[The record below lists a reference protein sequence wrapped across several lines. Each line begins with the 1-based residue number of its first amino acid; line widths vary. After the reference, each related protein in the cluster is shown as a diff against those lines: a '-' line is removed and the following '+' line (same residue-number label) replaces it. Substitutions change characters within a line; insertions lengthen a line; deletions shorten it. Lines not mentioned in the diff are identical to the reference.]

1 MVSDYRFVSDHLGMP
16 QFPFGSNPTILA
28 PGGPA
33 GTHIMGVVVIG
44 WLTRFPM
51 QRWGSDWM
59 TSGAISARFRT
70 HLTTG
75 LDLTV
80 AVEDHDDMMS
90 FRIVGTDGELVATG
104 AAIEPRSF
112 AVRPVAAEEPHD
124 GMLADPSPA
133 GLSDRVLKPI
143 EFPFDDERDLAFT
156 TRTADGE
163 QWRRRA
169 WAHPAWIASGSNALL
184 LRNVAFADP
193 HDWRHAGMEVQMFAP
208 VPSPSTVRLSG
219 RVGSLFES
227 TRNRFAVAEIDATVG
242 GQLVASLRNT
252 FAYAPVPSD
261 GSPAAQSLSAAAS
274 GRPLGSRS
282 S

>member
-1 MVSDYRFVSDHLGMP
+1 MSGSGRRSVISEYRFVSDHLGMP

-33 GTHIMGVVVIG
+33 GTHVMGVVVIG

-59 TSGAISARFRT
+59 TTGAISARFRT

-80 AVEDHDDMMS
+80 EVQDHVDTMS

-104 AAIEPRSF
+104 AATAPRLF
-112 AVRPVAAEEPHD
+112 EERPTAAEEPHD
-124 GMLADPSPA
+124 DLMADPSPE
-133 GLSDRVLKPI
+133 GLIERVLKPI
-143 EFPFDDERDLAFT
+143 DFPFEATRDLAFT
-156 TRTADGE
+156 TGIADGE

-169 WAHPAWIASGSNALL
+169 WAHPAWIASGSNAMLR
-184 LRNVAFADP
+184 RNVAFADP
-193 HDWRHAGMEVQMFAP
+193 HDWRHAGMEVQMLAS
-208 VPSPSTVRLSG
+208 VPSPATIRLSG

-227 TRNRFAVAEIDATVG
+227 TRNRFAIADIDATVG
-242 GQLVASLRNT
+242 GHMVAHLRNT
-252 FAYAPVPSD
+252 FAYAPVPSAPI
-261 GSPAAQSLSAAAS
+261 S
-274 GRPLGSRS
+274 
-282 S
+282 